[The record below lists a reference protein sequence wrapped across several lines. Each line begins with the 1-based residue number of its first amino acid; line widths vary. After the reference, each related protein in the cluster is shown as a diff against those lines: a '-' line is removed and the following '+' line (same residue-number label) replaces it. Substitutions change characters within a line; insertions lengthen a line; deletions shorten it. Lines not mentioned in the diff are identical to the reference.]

1 MKLICKDTN
10 KGSITFFTKG
20 KYAFRGVDRDDTT
33 NDIPDPILDGNNY
46 NESIQFYSKTP
57 GMCEV
62 DWGDGNKE
70 QFPFVKDRSES
81 IYGRYRLM
89 FRRRDIS
96 YRKNPDSHP
105 WWFYKEDGSEYIPA
119 PNHTYDD
126 GMDKERVISMSFTND
141 VTMME
146 SYRIMMVGFPILDMP
161 SLINIIISI
170 PGDRTITDIPKDRIM
185 RSVNIERITLSEFGV
200 DTLTSIPEDWNRL
213 TKLKGLNLSMS
224 IDFSDT
230 EASNIR
236 KFPSM
241 WPNLEILHLAGG
253 RVRVYPRE
261 WLSFSKL
268 RELYISPGAAM
279 PSFDPNTCPAM
290 DEVDR
295 INSSLRIFSHIN
307 RWYGSVVSWHPY
319 MSGKGLE
326 NIESLDASHSFSN
339 IDVSNLPDY
348 IYEMRSMNS
357 FYMHFC
363 LSTQSRCDTF
373 ISTLYDKV
381 MGFNYLT
388 MSSSASD
395 GERNQFYGLYL
406 LMYSASSPSDKRPS
420 GVLQAP
426 SGFIK
431 GQSNGSPSTPM
442 EMVYVLMNNY
452 GWRFSMAP
460 EASVLRSIRS
470 SDIDTRSYKPYKLIV
485 FDDGRTFVGNGDV
498 LAHDTDKVLSFGGQ
512 PEGEY
517 LCDSMGLDRN
527 VIVEY
532 FNKIGN
538 SRE

>member
-20 KYAFRGVDRDDTT
+20 KYAFRGVGRDDTT

-119 PNHTYDD
+119 PNHAYAD
-126 GMDKERVISMSFTND
+126 GLDKDRVITMTFTND
-141 VTMME
+141 ITCVQTA
-146 SYRIMMVGFPILDMP
+146 RIMMVGFPILDAP
-161 SLINIIISI
+161 SIINLILSI
-170 PGDRTITDIPKDRIM
+170 TGNGNITDIPKDRIR
-185 RSVNIERITLSEFGV
+185 RSVNIEYITLNELGV
-200 DTLTSIPEDWNRL
+200 GTLTSIPDDWDRL
-213 TKLKGLNLSMS
+213 TKLKGINLSGTA
-224 IDFSDT
+224 DFNDT
-230 EASNIR
+230 ESSNIR

-241 WPNLEILHLAGG
+241 WPNLVTLSLAGC

-268 RELYISPGAAM
+268 KELYISPGVAT

-295 INSSLRIFSHIN
+295 INPSLKIFSHIN

-326 NIESLDASHSFSN
+326 NIESLDASYSYSN

-348 IYEMRSMNS
+348 IYEMRSITWFGMDYSTPSQKRSDDFVNS
-357 FYMHFC
+357 FYD
-363 LSTQSRCDTF
+363 LVVGWDQ
-373 ISTLYDKV
+373 I
-381 MGFNYLT
+381 T
-388 MSSSASD
+388 MTSVAKD
-395 GERNQFYGLYL
+395 GKRNQFYGLNVS
-406 LMYSASSPSDKRPS
+406 MYGSAYPDKNQRPT
-420 GVLQAP
+420 GQEQAP
-426 SGFIK
+426 EGFVK
-431 GQSNGSPSTPM
+431 GQSNGSPATPM
-442 EMVYVLMNNY
+442 EKIYVLKNNY
-452 GWRFSMAP
+452 AQKWAIKP
-460 EASVLRSIRS
+460 E
-470 SDIDTRSYKPYKLIV
+470 
-485 FDDGRTFVGNGDV
+485 
-498 LAHDTDKVLSFGGQ
+498 
-512 PEGEY
+512 
-517 LCDSMGLDRN
+517 
-527 VIVEY
+527 
-532 FNKIGN
+532 
-538 SRE
+538 

>member
-20 KYAFRGVDRDDTT
+20 KYAFRGVNRNDTT
-33 NDIPDPILDGNNY
+33 DDVPDPILDVNNY

-62 DWGDGNKE
+62 DWGDGNKD

-105 WWFYKEDGSEYIPA
+105 WWFYKEDGSEYIPV
-119 PNHTYDD
+119 PNHAYAD
-126 GMDKERVISMSFTND
+126 GLDKERVVAMTFTND
-141 VTMME
+141 ITFVQTA
-146 SYRIMMVGFPILDMP
+146 RIMMTGFPILDMS
-161 SLINIIISI
+161 SLVNLVISI
-170 PGDRTITDIPKDRIM
+170 PGNRTITDIPKDRIK
-185 RSVNIERITLSEFGV
+185 RSVNIERISLREFGV
-200 DTLTSIPEDWNRL
+200 GTLTSIPEDWNRL
-213 TKLKGLNLSMS
+213 TKLKNLIFDMS

-236 KFPSM
+236 KFSSM
-241 WPNLEILHLAGG
+241 WPNLEILSLSGG
-253 RVRVYPRE
+253 RVRVYPKE

-268 RELYISPGAAM
+268 RELHISPGVAM

-290 DEVDR
+290 DEVDK
-295 INSSLRIFSHIN
+295 INPSLRTFDHIN

-326 NIESLDASHSFSN
+326 NINSLNASYSHSK

-357 FYMHFC
+357 FYMYRN
-363 LSTQSRCDTF
+363 LLTQERCDTF
-373 ISTLYDKV
+373 ISTLYEKV
-381 MGFNYLT
+381 MGFDYLT

-395 GERNQFYGLYL
+395 GKRNQFYGLYL
-406 LMYSASSPSDKRPS
+406 SMYLASTPSDKRPS

-538 SRE
+538 G

>member
-20 KYAFRGVDRDDTT
+20 KYAFRGVGRNDTT
-33 NDIPDPILDGNNY
+33 DDVPDPILDGNNY

-62 DWGDGNKE
+62 DWGDGNKG

-105 WWFYKEDGSEYIPA
+105 WWFYKEDGSEYVPA
-119 PNHTYDD
+119 PNHAYDD
-126 GMDKERVISMSFTND
+126 GMDKERVISMSFTNN
-141 VTMME
+141 VTMMG
-146 SYRIMMVGFPILDMP
+146 SYRIMMIGFPILDMP
-161 SLINIIISI
+161 SLIDLIISI
-170 PGDRTITDIPKDRIM
+170 PGNNTITDIPKDRIM
-185 RSVNIERITLSEFGV
+185 RSVNIERITLNEFGV
-200 DTLTSIPEDWNRL
+200 GTLTSIPEDWNRL
-213 TKLKGLNLSMS
+213 IKLKGLNLAMS

-241 WPNLEILHLAGG
+241 WPNLEILSLSGG
-253 RVRVYPRE
+253 RVRVYPKE
-261 WLSFSKL
+261 WLSFNNLK
-268 RELYISPGAAM
+268 ELYLSPGSATS
-279 PSFDPNTCPAM
+279 SFDPNTCPAM

-295 INSSLRIFSHIN
+295 INSSLRVFSHIN
-307 RWYGSVVSWHPY
+307 KWYGSVVSWHPY

-326 NIESLDASHSFSN
+326 NIDRLDASYSYSN

-348 IYEMRSMNS
+348 IYEMRSMNA
-357 FYMHFC
+357 FYMYRN
-363 LSTQSRCDTF
+363 LPTQERCDTF

-381 MGFNYLT
+381 MGFDYLT
-388 MSSSASD
+388 MSSVASD
-395 GERNQFYGLYL
+395 GKRNQFYGLYL
-406 LMYSASSPSDKRPS
+406 SIYSDANPDDKRPS

-538 SRE
+538 G

>member
-20 KYAFRGVDRDDTT
+20 KYAFRGVDRNDTT
-33 NDIPDPILDGNNY
+33 DDVPDPILDGNNY
-46 NESIQFYSKTP
+46 NETIGFYSNAP

-62 DWGDGNKE
+62 DWGDGSKE
-70 QFPFVKDRSES
+70 QFPFVRARSGS
-81 IYGRYRLM
+81 IYGQYRLM

-105 WWFYKEDGSEYIPA
+105 WWFYKEDGSEYVPA
-119 PNHTYDD
+119 PNHAYDD

-200 DTLTSIPEDWNRL
+200 DTLTSIPEDWDRL
-213 TKLKGLNLSMS
+213 TKLKDINLNRTA
-224 IDFSDT
+224 DFNDT
-230 EASNIR
+230 ESSNIR

-241 WPNLEILHLAGG
+241 WPNLVILNLAGC

-268 RELYISPGAAM
+268 RELYISPGVAM

-290 DEVDR
+290 DEVDK
-295 INSSLRIFSHIN
+295 INPSLKIFDHIN

-319 MSGKGLE
+319 MSGKGLG
-326 NIESLDASHSFSN
+326 NIERVDASYGYSN

-357 FYMHFC
+357 FYMYRS

-373 ISTLYDKV
+373 ISTLYEKV
-381 MGFNYLT
+381 MGFDYLT

-395 GERNQFYGLYL
+395 GKRNQFYGLYL
-406 LMYSASSPSDKRPS
+406 SMYLASMPDDKRPS

-485 FDDGRTFVGNGDV
+485 FDDGCTFVGNGDV
-498 LAHDTDKVLSFGGQ
+498 LAHDTDKVLSFGDQ

-538 SRE
+538 G

>member
-1 MKLICKDTN
+1 MRLICKDTN

-20 KYAFRGVDRDDTT
+20 KYAFRGVNRNDTT
-33 NDIPDPILDGNNY
+33 DDVPDPILDDNNY
-46 NESIQFYSKTP
+46 NEIIGFYSNAP

-70 QFPFVKDRSES
+70 QFPFVKARSGS
-81 IYGRYRLM
+81 IYGQYRLM

-105 WWFYKEDGSEYIPA
+105 WWFYKDDGSEYIPV

-141 VTMME
+141 VTKME

-213 TKLKGLNLSMS
+213 TKLKGLNLSKS

-268 RELYISPGAAM
+268 RELYISPGVAM

-295 INSSLRIFSHIN
+295 INSSLKIFSHIN

-326 NIESLDASHSFSN
+326 NIESLDASHSYSN

-363 LSTQSRCDTF
+363 VSTQSRCDTF

-388 MSSSASD
+388 MSSYASD

-406 LMYSASSPSDKRPS
+406 TMYSASRPVDKRPS

-538 SRE
+538 G

>member
-1 MKLICKDTN
+1 MRLICKDTN

-20 KYAFRGVDRDDTT
+20 KYAFRGVNRNDTT
-33 NDIPDPILDGNNY
+33 DDVPDPILDGNNY
-46 NESIQFYSKTP
+46 NEIIGFYSNAP

-70 QFPFVKDRSES
+70 QFPFVKARSGS
-81 IYGRYRLM
+81 IYGQYRLM
-89 FRRRDIS
+89 FRRRDIN

-105 WWFYKEDGSEYIPA
+105 WWFYKEDGSEYVPA
-119 PNHTYDD
+119 PNHAYDD

-161 SLINIIISI
+161 SLINIIINI

-213 TKLKGLNLSMS
+213 TKLKGLNLSKS

-253 RVRVYPRE
+253 RVRLYPKE
-261 WLSFSKL
+261 WLSFNNLK
-268 RELYISPGAAM
+268 ELYLSHGYATS
-279 PSFDPNTCPAM
+279 SFDPNTCPAM

-295 INSSLRIFSHIN
+295 INPSLKIFSHIN
-307 RWYGSVVSWHPY
+307 MWYGSSASWHPY

-326 NIESLDASHSFSN
+326 NIVRLDAFRSN
-339 IDVSNLPDY
+339 TIDVTNLPDY
-348 IYEMRSMNS
+348 MYEMRSMKE
-357 FYMHFC
+357 FYMY
-363 LSTQSRCDTF
+363 LSLKTQERSDTF
-373 ISTLYDKV
+373 ISSLYDKV
-381 MGFNYLT
+381 MAFSNLT
-388 MSSSASD
+388 MTSTASD
-395 GERNQFYGLYL
+395 GKRNQFYGLYL
-406 LMYSASSPSDKRPS
+406 SIYLAHDPSDKRPS

-426 SGFIK
+426 SGFVK

-442 EMVYVLMNNY
+442 EMIYVLMNNY
-452 GWRFSMAP
+452 GWRFAIPPKPS
-460 EASVLRSIRS
+460 ASRSRS
-470 SDIDTRSYKPYKLIV
+470 LNRVDVKPYRLIV
-485 FDDGRTFVGNGDV
+485 SIDGDVFVGDGDC
-498 LAHDTDKVLSFGGQ
+498 LAQDTDNVFQFGGQ

-517 LCDSMGLDRN
+517 LSDTMGLDKN

-538 SRE
+538 G

>member
-20 KYAFRGVDRDDTT
+20 KYAFRGVYRNDTT
-33 NDIPDPILDGNNY
+33 DDVPDPILNGNNY
-46 NESIQFYSKTP
+46 NENIQFYSKTP

-119 PNHTYDD
+119 PNHAYAD
-126 GMDKERVISMSFTND
+126 GLDKERVISMSFTND
-141 VTMME
+141 VTTME

-161 SLINIIISI
+161 SLINIIINI
-170 PGDRTITDIPKDRIM
+170 PRDRTIIDISKDRIM

-213 TKLKGLNLSMS
+213 TKLKVLNLSKS

-268 RELYISPGAAM
+268 RELYISPGVAM

-290 DEVDR
+290 DEVDK
-295 INSSLRIFSHIN
+295 INSSLKIFDHIN
-307 RWYGSVVSWHPY
+307 RWYGPVVSWHPY

-326 NIESLDASHSFSN
+326 NIEKLDASYSYSN
-339 IDVSNLPDY
+339 MDVSSLPDY

-357 FYMHFC
+357 FYMYMS
-363 LSTQSRCDTF
+363 LSTQDRCDTF
-373 ISTLYDKV
+373 ISTLYEKV
-381 MGFNYLT
+381 MGFDYLT
-388 MSSSASD
+388 MSSVASD
-395 GERNQFYGLYL
+395 GKRNQFYGLYL
-406 LMYSASSPSDKRPS
+406 SFYIALSPSDKRPS

-452 GWRFSMAP
+452 GWRFNMPP
-460 EASVLRSIRS
+460 ETSASRSRS
-470 SDIDTRSYKPYKLIV
+470 FYSADIKPYKLIIS
-485 FDDGRTFVGNGDV
+485 DDGHIFIGEGDI
-498 LAHDTDKVLSFGGQ
+498 LAYNTDKILSFGGQ

-532 FNKIGN
+532 FNNIVNG
-538 SRE
+538 

>member
-20 KYAFRGVDRDDTT
+20 KYAFRGVNRNDTT
-33 NDIPDPILDGNNY
+33 DDVPDPILDGNNY
-46 NESIQFYSKTP
+46 NESIRFYSKTP

-105 WWFYKEDGSEYIPA
+105 WWFYKEDGSEYVPA
-119 PNHTYDD
+119 PNHAYDD

-141 VTMME
+141 VTIME

-161 SLINIIISI
+161 SLINITISV
-170 PGDRTITDIPKDRIM
+170 PGNRTITDIPKDRIM

-241 WPNLEILHLAGG
+241 WPNLEILNLAGG
-253 RVRVYPRE
+253 RVRLYPKE
-261 WLSFSKL
+261 WLSFNNLK
-268 RELYISPGAAM
+268 ELYLAPGNATS
-279 PSFDPNTCPAM
+279 SFDPNTCPAM
-290 DEVDR
+290 DEVDK
-295 INSSLRIFSHIN
+295 INSSLRVFDHIN
-307 RWYGSVVSWHPY
+307 RWYGPVVSWHPY
-319 MSGKGLE
+319 MSGKGLG
-326 NIESLDASHSFSN
+326 NIERIDASFGYSN

-357 FYMHFC
+357 FYMYHC

-373 ISTLYDKV
+373 ISTLYEKV
-381 MGFNYLT
+381 MGFDYLT

-406 LMYSASSPSDKRPS
+406 SLYSASNPDDKRPS

-431 GQSNGSPSTPM
+431 GQSNGSPSNPM
-442 EMVYVLMNNY
+442 EMVYALMNNY

-538 SRE
+538 G

>member
-1 MKLICKDTN
+1 MRLICKDTN

-20 KYAFRGVDRDDTT
+20 KYAFRGVNRNDTT
-33 NDIPDPILDGNNY
+33 DDVPDPILDGNNY
-46 NESIQFYSKTP
+46 NEIIGFYSNAP

-62 DWGDGNKE
+62 DWGDGSKE
-70 QFPFVKDRSES
+70 QFPFVKARSGS
-81 IYGRYRLM
+81 IYDQYRLM

-105 WWFYKEDGSEYIPA
+105 WWFYKEDGSEYVPA
-119 PNHTYDD
+119 PNHAYDD

-141 VTMME
+141 VTKME

-161 SLINIIISI
+161 SLINIIISV

-213 TKLKGLNLSMS
+213 TKLKGLNLAMS

-241 WPNLEILHLAGG
+241 WPNLELLHLAGG

-268 RELYISPGAAM
+268 RELYISPGVAM

-295 INSSLRIFSHIN
+295 INSSLKIFGHIN

-326 NIESLDASHSFSN
+326 NIESLDASHSYSN

-406 LMYSASSPSDKRPS
+406 LMYSASVPSDKRPS

-538 SRE
+538 G

>member
-20 KYAFRGVDRDDTT
+20 KYAFRGVNRNDTT
-33 NDIPDPILDGNNY
+33 DDVPDPILDGNNY
-46 NESIQFYSKTP
+46 NEIIGFYSNAP

-70 QFPFVKDRSES
+70 QFPFVKAMSGS
-81 IYGRYRLM
+81 IYSQYRLM

-105 WWFYKEDGSEYIPA
+105 WWFYKEDGSEYVPA
-119 PNHTYDD
+119 PNHAYDD

-161 SLINIIISI
+161 SLINIIINI

-185 RSVNIERITLSEFGV
+185 RSVNIEHITLSEFGV
-200 DTLTSIPEDWNRL
+200 DTLMSIPEDWNRL
-213 TKLKGLNLSMS
+213 TKLKGLNLSKS

-253 RVRVYPRE
+253 RVRLYPKE
-261 WLSFSKL
+261 WLSFNNLK
-268 RELYISPGAAM
+268 ELYLSPGYATS
-279 PSFDPNTCPAM
+279 SFDPNTCPAM

-295 INSSLRIFSHIN
+295 INPSLKIFSHIN
-307 RWYGSVVSWHPY
+307 MWYGSSASWHPY

-326 NIESLDASHSFSN
+326 NIVRLDAFRSN
-339 IDVSNLPDY
+339 TIDVTNLPDY
-348 IYEMRSMNS
+348 MYEMRSMKE
-357 FYMHFC
+357 FYMY
-363 LSTQSRCDTF
+363 LSLKTQERSDTF
-373 ISTLYDKV
+373 ISSLYDKV
-381 MGFNYLT
+381 MAFSNLT
-388 MSSSASD
+388 MTSTASD
-395 GERNQFYGLYL
+395 GKRNQFYGLYL
-406 LMYSASSPSDKRPS
+406 NIYLAQDPSDKRPS

-426 SGFIK
+426 SGFVK

-442 EMVYVLMNNY
+442 EMIYVLMNNY
-452 GWRFSMAP
+452 GWRFSIP
-460 EASVLRSIRS
+460 PKPSASRSRS
-470 SDIDTRSYKPYKLIV
+470 LNRVDVKPYRLIV
-485 FDDGRTFVGNGDV
+485 SIDGDVFVGDGDC
-498 LAHDTDKVLSFGGQ
+498 LAQDTDNVFQFGGQ

-517 LCDSMGLDRN
+517 LSDTMGLDKN

-538 SRE
+538 D

>member
-1 MKLICKDTN
+1 MKLMCKDSN

-20 KYAFRGVDRDDTT
+20 KYAFRGVGRSDTT
-33 NDIPDPILDGNNY
+33 DDVPDPILYSYNY
-46 NESIQFYSKTP
+46 NEVIGFYSNTP

-96 YRKNPDSHP
+96 YFKNPDSHP
-105 WWFYKEDGSEYIPA
+105 WWFYKEDGSEYIPS
-119 PNHTYDD
+119 PNHAYDD
-126 GMDKERVISMSFTND
+126 GMDKERVISMSFTNN
-141 VTMME
+141 VTTME
-146 SYRIMMVGFPILDMP
+146 SYRIMMIGFPILDMP
-161 SLINIIISI
+161 SLINLIISV
-170 PGDRTITDIPKDRIM
+170 PGNNTITDIPKDRIM
-185 RSVNIERITLSEFGV
+185 RSVNIERITLNEFGV
-200 DTLTSIPEDWNRL
+200 GTLTSIPEDWNRL
-213 TKLKGLNLSMS
+213 IKLKGLNLVMS

-241 WPNLEILHLAGG
+241 WPNLEILSLSGG
-253 RVRVYPRE
+253 RVGVYPKE

-268 RELYISPGAAM
+268 RELYISPGVAM
-279 PSFDPNTCPAM
+279 SSFDPNTCPAM

-295 INSSLRIFSHIN
+295 INSSLRVFSHIN

-326 NIESLDASHSFSN
+326 NIDRLDASYSYSN

-348 IYEMRSMNS
+348 IYEMRSMNA
-357 FYMHFC
+357 FYMYRN
-363 LSTQSRCDTF
+363 LPTQERCDTF

-381 MGFNYLT
+381 MGFDYLT
-388 MSSSASD
+388 MSSVASD
-395 GERNQFYGLYL
+395 GKRNQFYGLYL
-406 LMYSASSPSDKRPS
+406 SIYLASSPDDKRPS

-538 SRE
+538 G

>member
-1 MKLICKDTN
+1 MRLICKDTN

-20 KYAFRGVDRDDTT
+20 KYAFRGVNRNDTT
-33 NDIPDPILDGNNY
+33 DDVPDPILDGNNY
-46 NESIQFYSKTP
+46 NETIGFYSNAP

-62 DWGDGNKE
+62 DWGDGSKE
-70 QFPFVKDRSES
+70 QFPFVKAMSGS
-81 IYGRYRLM
+81 IYGQYRLM

-105 WWFYKEDGSEYIPA
+105 WWFYKEDGSEYVPA
-119 PNHTYDD
+119 PNHDYDD

-146 SYRIMMVGFPILDMP
+146 SRRIMMVGFPILDMP
-161 SLINIIISI
+161 SLINITIHI

-185 RSVNIERITLSEFGV
+185 RSVNIERIALSEFGE

-213 TKLKGLNLSMS
+213 TKLKSLDLSKS

-236 KFPSM
+236 KLPSM
-241 WPNLEILHLAGG
+241 WPNLEILNLAGG

-268 RELYISPGAAM
+268 RELYISPGVAT
-279 PSFDPNTCPAM
+279 PSFDPNICPAM

-295 INSSLRIFSHIN
+295 INSSLKIFTHIN
-307 RWYGSVVSWHPY
+307 KWYGSVVSWHPY

-326 NIESLDASHSFSN
+326 NLESLDASHSYGN

-363 LSTQSRCDTF
+363 VSTQSRCDTF

-395 GERNQFYGLYL
+395 GKRNQFYGLYL
-406 LMYSASSPSDKRPS
+406 TMYSADSPVDKRPS

-452 GWRFSMAP
+452 RWNFNMAP

-538 SRE
+538 G

>member
-1 MKLICKDTN
+1 MRLICKDTN
-10 KGSITFFTKG
+10 KGSITFFSKG
-20 KYAFRGVDRDDTT
+20 KYAFRGVDRNDTT
-33 NDIPDPILDGNNY
+33 DDVPDPILDGNNY
-46 NESIQFYSKTP
+46 NEIIGFYSNDP

-62 DWGDGNKE
+62 DWGDGSKE
-70 QFPFVKDRSES
+70 QFPFVKAMSGS
-81 IYGRYRLM
+81 IYGQYRLM

-105 WWFYKEDGSEYIPA
+105 WWFYKEDGSEYVPA
-119 PNHTYDD
+119 PNHDYDD

-141 VTMME
+141 VTKME
-146 SYRIMMVGFPILDMP
+146 SNRIMMVGFPILDMP

-170 PGDRTITDIPKDRIM
+170 PGNRTITDIPKDRIM
-185 RSVNIERITLSEFGV
+185 RSVNIEHITLSEFGE

-213 TKLKGLNLSMS
+213 TKLKGLNLSKS

-241 WPNLEILHLAGG
+241 WPNLEILNLAGG

-268 RELYISPGAAM
+268 RELYISPGEAM

-295 INSSLRIFSHIN
+295 INSSLKIFTHIN

-326 NIESLDASHSFSN
+326 NLESLDASHSYGN

-363 LSTQSRCDTF
+363 VSTQSRCDTF

-395 GERNQFYGLYL
+395 GKRNQFYGLYL
-406 LMYSASSPSDKRPS
+406 TMYSAASPVDKRPS

-452 GWRFSMAP
+452 RWNFNMAP

-538 SRE
+538 G

>member
-20 KYAFRGVDRDDTT
+20 KYAFRGVNRNDTT
-33 NDIPDPILDGNNY
+33 DDVPDPILDGNNY
-46 NESIQFYSKTP
+46 NEIIGFYSNAP

-70 QFPFVKDRSES
+70 QFPFVKARSGS
-81 IYGRYRLM
+81 IYGQYRLM

-105 WWFYKEDGSEYIPA
+105 WWFYKDDGSEYIPV

-213 TKLKGLNLSMS
+213 TKLKGLNLSKS

-268 RELYISPGAAM
+268 RELYISPGVAM

-295 INSSLRIFSHIN
+295 INSSLKIFSHIN

-326 NIESLDASHSFSN
+326 NIESLDASHSYSN

-363 LSTQSRCDTF
+363 VSTQSRCDTF

-388 MSSSASD
+388 MSSYASD

-406 LMYSASSPSDKRPS
+406 TMYSASSPVDKRPS

-452 GWRFSMAP
+452 RWRFNMAP

-470 SDIDTRSYKPYKLIV
+470 SDIDTRLYKPYKLIV

-538 SRE
+538 G

>member
-20 KYAFRGVDRDDTT
+20 KYAFRGVNRNDTT
-33 NDIPDPILDGNNY
+33 DDVPDPILDSNNY
-46 NESIQFYSKTP
+46 NEIIGFYSNAP

-70 QFPFVKDRSES
+70 QFPFVKARSGS
-81 IYGRYRLM
+81 IYGQYRLM

-96 YRKNPDSHP
+96 YCKNPDSHP
-105 WWFYKEDGSEYIPA
+105 WWFYKDDGSEYIPV

-141 VTMME
+141 VTKME

-170 PGDRTITDIPKDRIM
+170 PGNRTITDIPKDRIM
-185 RSVNIERITLSEFGV
+185 RSVNMERITLSEFGV

-213 TKLKGLNLSMS
+213 TKLKGLNLSKS

-241 WPNLEILHLAGG
+241 WPNLEMLHLAGG

-268 RELYISPGAAM
+268 RELYISPGVAM

-295 INSSLRIFSHIN
+295 INSSLKIFSHIN

-326 NIESLDASHSFSN
+326 NIESLDASLSYSN

-363 LSTQSRCDTF
+363 VSTQSRCDTF

-388 MSSSASD
+388 MSSYASD

-406 LMYSASSPSDKRPS
+406 TMYSASSPVDKRPS

-452 GWRFSMAP
+452 RWRFSMAP

-538 SRE
+538 G

>member
-20 KYAFRGVDRDDTT
+20 KYAFRGVNRNDTT
-33 NDIPDPILDGNNY
+33 DDVPDPILDGNNY
-46 NESIQFYSKTP
+46 NETIGFYSNAP

-105 WWFYKEDGSEYIPA
+105 WWFYKEDGSEYVPA
-119 PNHTYDD
+119 PNHDYDD

-213 TKLKGLNLSMS
+213 TKLKGLNLSKS

-268 RELYISPGAAM
+268 RELYISPGVAM

-295 INSSLRIFSHIN
+295 INSSLKIFSHIN

-326 NIESLDASHSFSN
+326 NIESLDASHSYSN

-363 LSTQSRCDTF
+363 VSTQSRCDTF

-406 LMYSASSPSDKRPS
+406 TMYSASSPVDKRPS

-470 SDIDTRSYKPYKLIV
+470 SDIDTRLYKPYKLIV

-498 LAHDTDKVLSFGGQ
+498 LAHDTDKVLSFGDQ

-538 SRE
+538 G

>member
-20 KYAFRGVDRDDTT
+20 KYAFRGVDRNDTT
-33 NDIPDPILDGNNY
+33 DDVPDPILDGNNY
-46 NESIQFYSKTP
+46 NETIGFYSNAP

-62 DWGDGNKE
+62 DWGDGSKE

-105 WWFYKEDGSEYIPA
+105 WWFYKDDGSEYIPV

-213 TKLKGLNLSMS
+213 TKLKGLNLSKS

-268 RELYISPGAAM
+268 RELYISPGVAM

-295 INSSLRIFSHIN
+295 INSSLKIFSHIN

-326 NIESLDASHSFSN
+326 NIESLDASHSYSN

-363 LSTQSRCDTF
+363 VSTQSRCDTF

-388 MSSSASD
+388 MSSYASD

-406 LMYSASSPSDKRPS
+406 TMYSASSPVDKRPS

-452 GWRFSMAP
+452 RWRFSMAP

-470 SDIDTRSYKPYKLIV
+470 SDIDTRLYKPYKLIV

-538 SRE
+538 G

>member
-20 KYAFRGVDRDDTT
+20 KYAFRGVNRNDTT
-33 NDIPDPILDGNNY
+33 DDVPDPILDGNNY

-119 PNHTYDD
+119 PNHAYDD

-141 VTMME
+141 VTKME

-161 SLINIIISI
+161 SLINVIISI

-200 DTLTSIPEDWNRL
+200 DTLTSIPENWNRL
-213 TKLKGLNLSMS
+213 TKLKGLNLSNS

-241 WPNLEILHLAGG
+241 WPNLEILRLAGG

-268 RELYISPGAAM
+268 RELYISPGVAM

-295 INSSLRIFSHIN
+295 INSSLKIFSHIN

-357 FYMHFC
+357 FYMHLC

-470 SDIDTRSYKPYKLIV
+470 FDIDTRSYKPYKLIV

-538 SRE
+538 G

>member
-20 KYAFRGVDRDDTT
+20 KYAFRGVNRNDTT
-33 NDIPDPILDGNNY
+33 DDVPDPILDGNNY
-46 NESIQFYSKTP
+46 NETIGFYSNAP

-62 DWGDGNKE
+62 DWGDGSKE
-70 QFPFVKDRSES
+70 QFPFVRARSGS
-81 IYGRYRLM
+81 IYGQYRLM

-105 WWFYKEDGSEYIPA
+105 WWFYKEDGSEYVPS
-119 PNHTYDD
+119 PNHAYDD

-146 SYRIMMVGFPILDMP
+146 SHRIMMVGFPILDMP
-161 SLINIIISI
+161 SLINIIINI
-170 PGDRTITDIPKDRIM
+170 PGNRTITDIPKDRIM

-230 EASNIR
+230 DASNIR

-241 WPNLEILHLAGG
+241 WPDLEVLSLPGG
-253 RVRVYPRE
+253 KVRLYPRE
-261 WLSFSKL
+261 WLSFNNLK
-268 RELYISPGAAM
+268 ELYLSPGSATS
-279 PSFDPNTCPAM
+279 SFDPDLCPAM

-295 INSSLRIFSHIN
+295 INPSLKIFSHIN
-307 RWYGSVVSWHPY
+307 MWYGSPASWHPY

-326 NIESLDASHSFSN
+326 NIVRLDASRSN
-339 IDVSNLPDY
+339 TIDVTNLPDY
-348 IYEMRSMNS
+348 MYEMRSMKE
-357 FYMHFC
+357 FYMY
-363 LSTQSRCDTF
+363 LSLKTQERSDTF
-373 ISTLYDKV
+373 ISSLYDKV
-381 MGFNYLT
+381 MAFSNLT
-388 MSSSASD
+388 MTSTASD
-395 GERNQFYGLYL
+395 GKRNQFYGLYL
-406 LMYSASSPSDKRPS
+406 SIYLASNPSDKRPS

-426 SGFIK
+426 SGFVK

-442 EMVYVLMNNY
+442 EMIYVLMNNY
-452 GWRFSMAP
+452 GWRFTIPP
-460 EASVLRSIRS
+460 EPSASRSRS
-470 SDIDTRSYKPYKLIV
+470 LNRVDVKPYRLIV
-485 FDDGRTFVGNGDV
+485 SVDGDVFVGDGDC
-498 LAHDTDKVLSFGGQ
+498 LAQDTDNVFQFGGQ

-517 LCDSMGLDRN
+517 LCDSMGLDKN

-538 SRE
+538 G

>member
-20 KYAFRGVDRDDTT
+20 KYAFRGANRNDTT
-33 NDIPDPILDGNNY
+33 DDVPDPILDGNNY
-46 NESIQFYSKTP
+46 NETIGFYSNAP

-70 QFPFVKDRSES
+70 QFPFVKARSGS
-81 IYGRYRLM
+81 IYGQYRLM

-105 WWFYKEDGSEYIPA
+105 WWFYKDDGSEYIPV

-146 SYRIMMVGFPILDMP
+146 SHRIMMVGFPILDMP

-213 TKLKGLNLSMS
+213 TKLKGLNLSRS

-268 RELYISPGAAM
+268 RELYISPGVAM

-295 INSSLRIFSHIN
+295 INSSLKIFSHIN

-326 NIESLDASHSFSN
+326 NIESLDASHSYSN

-363 LSTQSRCDTF
+363 VSTQSRCDTF

-388 MSSSASD
+388 MSSYASD

-406 LMYSASSPSDKRPS
+406 TMYSASSPVDKRPS

-452 GWRFSMAP
+452 RWRFSMAP

-470 SDIDTRSYKPYKLIV
+470 SDIDTRLYKPYKLIV

-538 SRE
+538 G

>member
-10 KGSITFFTKG
+10 KGSIIFFTKG
-20 KYAFRGVDRDDTT
+20 KYAFRGVNRNDTT
-33 NDIPDPILDGNNY
+33 DDVPDPILDDNNY
-46 NESIQFYSKTP
+46 NEIIGFYSNAP

-70 QFPFVKDRSES
+70 QFPFVKARSGS
-81 IYGRYRLM
+81 IYGQYRLM

-105 WWFYKEDGSEYIPA
+105 WWFYKDDGSEYIPV

-213 TKLKGLNLSMS
+213 TKLKGLNLSKS

-268 RELYISPGAAM
+268 RELYISPGVAM

-295 INSSLRIFSHIN
+295 INSSLKIFSHIN

-326 NIESLDASHSFSN
+326 NIESLDASHSYSN

-363 LSTQSRCDTF
+363 VSTQSRCDTF

-388 MSSSASD
+388 MSSYASD

-406 LMYSASSPSDKRPS
+406 TMYLASSPVDKRPS

-452 GWRFSMAP
+452 RWRFSMAP

-470 SDIDTRSYKPYKLIV
+470 SDIDTRLYKPYKLIV

-538 SRE
+538 G

>member
-20 KYAFRGVDRDDTT
+20 KYAFRGVDRNDTT
-33 NDIPDPILDGNNY
+33 DDVPDPILDGNNY
-46 NESIQFYSKTP
+46 NEIIGFYSNAP

-70 QFPFVKDRSES
+70 QFPFVKARSGS
-81 IYGRYRLM
+81 IYDQYRLM

-105 WWFYKEDGSEYIPA
+105 WWFYKEDGSEYVPA
-119 PNHTYDD
+119 PNHAYDD

-141 VTMME
+141 VTKME

-185 RSVNIERITLSEFGV
+185 RSVNMERITLSEFGV

-213 TKLKGLNLSMS
+213 IKLKDLNLSKS

-241 WPNLEILHLAGG
+241 WPNLEILNLAGG

-268 RELYISPGAAM
+268 RELYISPGVAM

-295 INSSLRIFSHIN
+295 INSSLKIFSHIN

-326 NIESLDASHSFSN
+326 NIESLDASHSYGN

-363 LSTQSRCDTF
+363 VSTQSRCDTF

-406 LMYSASSPSDKRPS
+406 TMYSAASPVDKRPS

-452 GWRFSMAP
+452 GWKFNMAP

-470 SDIDTRSYKPYKLIV
+470 FDIDTRSYKPYKLIV

-498 LAHDTDKVLSFGGQ
+498 LAHDTDKVLSFGDQ

-538 SRE
+538 G

>member
-1 MKLICKDTN
+1 MKLICKDTT

-20 KYAFRGVDRDDTT
+20 KYAFRGVDRNDTT
-33 NDIPDPILDGNNY
+33 DDVPDPILDGNNY
-46 NESIQFYSKTP
+46 NETIGFYSNAP
-57 GMCEV
+57 GMCKV

-70 QFPFVKDRSES
+70 QFPFVKARSGS
-81 IYGRYRLM
+81 IYGQYRLM

-96 YRKNPDSHP
+96 CRKNPNSHP
-105 WWFYKEDGSEYIPA
+105 WWFYKDDGSEYIPV

-141 VTMME
+141 VTNME
-146 SYRIMMVGFPILDMP
+146 SHRIMMVGFPILDMP
-161 SLINIIISI
+161 SLINVIIRI
-170 PGDRTITDIPKDRIM
+170 PGNHTITDIPKDRIM

-200 DTLTSIPEDWNRL
+200 GTLTSIPEDWNRL
-213 TKLKGLNLSMS
+213 TKLKGLNLSRS

-268 RELYISPGAAM
+268 RELYISPGVAM

-295 INSSLRIFSHIN
+295 INSSLKIFSHIN

-326 NIESLDASHSFSN
+326 NIESLDASHCYSN

-357 FYMHFC
+357 FYMY
-363 LSTQSRCDTF
+363 LSVSTQSRCDTF

-388 MSSSASD
+388 MSSYASD

-406 LMYSASSPSDKRPS
+406 TMYLASNPVDKRPS

-452 GWRFSMAP
+452 RWRFSMAP

-538 SRE
+538 G

>member
-1 MKLICKDTN
+1 MRLICKDTN

-20 KYAFRGVDRDDTT
+20 KYAFRGVDRNDTT
-33 NDIPDPILDGNNY
+33 DDVPDPILNVNNY

-105 WWFYKEDGSEYIPA
+105 WWFYKDDGSEYIPV

-141 VTMME
+141 VTKME

-170 PGDRTITDIPKDRIM
+170 PGGRTITDIPKDRIM
-185 RSVNIERITLSEFGV
+185 RSVNMERITLSEFGV
-200 DTLTSIPEDWNRL
+200 GTLTSIPEDWNRL
-213 TKLKGLNLSMS
+213 TKLKGLNLSNS

-241 WPNLEILHLAGG
+241 WPNLEILYLAGG

-268 RELYISPGAAM
+268 RELYISPGVAM

-295 INSSLRIFSHIN
+295 INSSLKIFSHIN

-326 NIESLDASHSFSN
+326 NIESLDASRSYSY

-357 FYMHFC
+357 FYMHLC

-406 LMYSASSPSDKRPS
+406 LMYSASGPSDKRPS

-485 FDDGRTFVGNGDV
+485 FDDGRIFVGNGDV
-498 LAHDTDKVLSFGGQ
+498 LAHDTDKVLSFGSQ

-538 SRE
+538 G

>member
-20 KYAFRGVDRDDTT
+20 KYAFRGVDRNDTT
-33 NDIPDPILDGNNY
+33 DDVPDPILDVNNY
-46 NESIQFYSKTP
+46 NESIQFRSKTP

-62 DWGDGNKE
+62 DWGDGNKD

-119 PNHTYDD
+119 PNHAYDD

-268 RELYISPGAAM
+268 RELYISPGVAM

-295 INSSLRIFSHIN
+295 INSSLKIFSHIN

-326 NIESLDASHSFSN
+326 NIESLDASHSHSN

-357 FYMHFC
+357 FYMYRS

-373 ISTLYDKV
+373 ISTLYEKV
-381 MGFNYLT
+381 MGFDYLT

-395 GERNQFYGLYL
+395 GKRNQFYGLYL
-406 LMYSASSPSDKRPS
+406 SIYMDANPDDKRPS

-470 SDIDTRSYKPYKLIV
+470 SDIDTRLYKPYKLIV

-512 PEGEY
+512 PEGEF

-538 SRE
+538 G